1 MHSVKT
7 VVTHFRLLRSSPNS
21 DTRNFNCCIEH
32 RHRPLLDSVGKGFQL
47 KEKKGNVHQA
57 MPTRT
62 MVERGSECSVELGRV
77 KAAAQELARPY
88 CPFSKVI
95 FCLAAHVKAICSG
108 CWVGLRSHHKSI
120 HSLKVRVKSS
130 RDDVFRAA
138 LSRMFCSASEYNC
151 CRVHRAD
158 GQVK

>member
-57 MPTRT
+57 LPTRT

-88 CPFSKVI
+88 CPFLKVI

-130 RDDVFRAA
+130 RAA

-158 GQVK
+158 GQVN